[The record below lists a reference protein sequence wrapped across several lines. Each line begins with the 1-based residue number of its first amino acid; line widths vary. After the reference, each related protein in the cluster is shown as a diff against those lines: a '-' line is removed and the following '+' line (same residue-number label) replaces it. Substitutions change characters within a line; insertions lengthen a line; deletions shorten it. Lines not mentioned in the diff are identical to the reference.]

1 MGGADGSCRARKR
14 IGTHPWTLPTLNAAT
29 TKPLSDSARLDGL
42 APAAANRVR
51 SAMQALRAK
60 QAQVAERDLR
70 AVLAQ
75 APTHP
80 EVQRLLAIALRM
92 QDNNAEAL
100 TLLRQAAAS
109 WPDDVMI
116 QNGLGTALDAS
127 GDRVAAIAAF
137 RRACELAPDTA
148 VLWINL
154 GKTLGDYGQHDEAIP
169 VLERALRIAPHAAS
183 EIRLSHA
190 LRAVGRI
197 DESEDRLRAMLA
209 RDPTDSE
216 AWLALAGLKTRR
228 LATDDIA
235 GMEKVLEKPDLK
247 PGERISLQ
255 FALAKA
261 FDDHGRYAEAFAAYV
276 EGNAATRKIHAW
288 DARLFSAF
296 VEDILRAFARP
307 VPGAPGQ
314 QGDDVIFIVSLP
326 RSGSSLTEQI
336 LASHSRVVGAGEL
349 DATTV
354 AIEAESARRRQPFP
368 QWVSAATA
376 DDWRRVGQHYLE
388 LTARWRKPGHRFT
401 DKLPGNW
408 LRVGAIFAML
418 PGARVIDCRREPV
431 ESCFSCFRMLFSQG
445 NQPFSYDLG
454 DIAAHWRDYDRAMAH
469 WNALYPE
476 RIRTQRYEALVADPE
491 SQTRALLDFCGLD
504 FDPACLRYWEAQR
517 SVRTA
522 SAAQVREP
530 IRKDTARAEKY
541 GALLDPLRKELG
553 LPPFAGRS

>member
-1 MGGADGSCRARKR
+1 MLTSN
-14 IGTHPWTLPTLNAAT
+14 TSP
-29 TKPLSDSARLDGL
+29 TKPASDGARLEGL
-42 APAAANRVR
+42 APSAANRVHA
-51 SAMQALRAK
+51 AMQALRAK
-60 QAQVAERDLR
+60 QAPAAERDLR
-70 AVLAQ
+70 TALAQ

-92 QDNNAEAL
+92 QDKNAEAL
-100 TLLRQAAAS
+100 ALLRQAAAN

-137 RRACELAPDTA
+137 RRACELAPDAA

-154 GKTLGDYGQHDEAIP
+154 GKTLGDYGQYDEAIS
-169 VLERALRIAPHAAS
+169 VLEHALQIAPHAAS

-197 DESEDRLRAMLA
+197 DESVDRLRAMLA
-209 RDPTDSE
+209 RDPADSE

-228 LATDDIA
+228 LENDDIA
-235 GMEKVLEKPDLK
+235 GIEQVLKKPDLK

-276 EGNAATRKIHAW
+276 DGNAATRKIHAW
-288 DARLFSAF
+288 DAKLFSAF
-296 VEDILRAFARP
+296 VDDVLRMFVRP
-307 VPGAPGQ
+307 VSGATGK
-314 QGDDVIFIVSLP
+314 QGEEVIFIVSLP

-336 LASHSRVVGAGEL
+336 LASHSQVVGAGEL
-349 DATTV
+349 DATAV
-354 AIEAESARRRQPFP
+354 AIESESARRRQPFP
-368 QWVSAATA
+368 QWISAATA
-376 DDWRRVGQHYLE
+376 DDWQRIGRHYLE
-388 LTARWRKPGHRFT
+388 LTTRWRKPGQRFT

-418 PGARVIDCRREPV
+418 PGARVIDCQRDPV
-431 ESCFSCFRMLFSQG
+431 ESCFSCFRTLFSQG
-445 NQPFSYDLG
+445 NQPFSYDLA
-454 DIAAHWRDYDRAMAH
+454 DIAAHWHDYDRASRH
-469 WNALYPE
+469 WQAIYPTTY
-476 RIRTQRYEALVADPE
+476 RVQRYEALVADPE
-491 SQTRALLDFCGLD
+491 TQTRELLDFCGLD
-504 FDPACLRYWEAQR
+504 FEPACLRFWEAQR

-530 IRKDTARAEKY
+530 IRSDTARAHKY
-541 GALLDPLRKELG
+541 GALLDPLRVALG
-553 LPPFAGRS
+553 LPPFAA